1 MMKFIRR
8 KPTTDYIE
16 DQEVTI
22 TIGDSGGTDT
32 DIVENLPKNPEV
44 ALEVELDDGSVVV
57 LLGYNRR

>member
-1 MMKFIRR
+1 MKFIRR